1 MALIYVAAI
10 IICAISAHWLA
21 GKIINNN
28 SYTIRTILTMF
39 LFFIF
44 SAFFRAGATPVLE
57 KILHSSPKN
66 SLLEISVFQAFDTT
80 LLTEFPDFMDD

>member
-1 MALIYVAAI
+1 M
-10 IICAISAHWLA
+10 CAISAHWLA
-21 GKIINNN
+21 KKIIHSN
-28 SYTIRTILTMF
+28 SHTIRTILTMF

-66 SLLEISVFQAFDTT
+66 SLLEISVFQIFDTAP
-80 LLTEFPDFMDD
+80 LSEFPDFTDD